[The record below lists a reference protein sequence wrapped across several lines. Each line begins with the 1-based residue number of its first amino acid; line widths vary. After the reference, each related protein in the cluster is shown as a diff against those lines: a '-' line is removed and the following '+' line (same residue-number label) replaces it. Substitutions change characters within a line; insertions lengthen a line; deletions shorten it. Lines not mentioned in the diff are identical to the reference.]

1 MPAIVLIGG
10 QWGDEGKGRI
20 VDLLSQK
27 ADIVTRYSAGNNA
40 GHTVI
45 NERGTF
51 KLRLVPAGICYPGKT
66 CIIGNGMAVNPKAL
80 IDEIDDLESRGVST
94 SHLFVSDRCQVVM
107 PYHPIIDRLDEQ
119 LRGKEAVGT
128 TGYGIGPAFVDKVGR
143 IGIRMGDLIDTT
155 VFKDRLAYV
164 LGYKNRVLTKLYDA
178 EPLDFDQVYEE
189 YSAYGAR
196 LAPYVRET
204 SILVQEAL
212 TAGETVLLEGAQG
225 SLLDL
230 DAGTYEF
237 VSSSVPS
244 SLAAGACIGIGIGPT
259 QIDRVLGVYKAYMT
273 RVGAGPMPSE
283 LFDEDGQRIRDMGQ
297 EYGTATGRPRRCGWF
312 DALASRYTARVNGLS
327 AVVLT
332 RLDVL
337 DTFETIGICT
347 AYEID
352 GERVTDFPASVGT
365 LQRAKPIFEPFPG
378 WNCSTKDV
386 RSWTDLPLAAQA
398 YVKKIEELMEVPI
411 GLVSVGPER
420 EQFLS
425 LDSIF

>member
-20 VDLLSQK
+20 VDLLSEK
-27 ADIVTRYSAGNNA
+27 AHIVTRYSAGNNA

-51 KLRLVPAGICYPGKT
+51 KLRLVPAGICYPGKI
-66 CIIGNGMAVNPKAL
+66 CIVGNGMAVNPRAL
-80 IDEIDDLESRGVST
+80 LEEIDDLEARGVST
-94 SHLFVSDRCQVVM
+94 SHLYVSDRAQVVM
-107 PYHPIIDRLDEQ
+107 PYHAIIDRLDEK
-119 LRGKEAVGT
+119 LRGASAVGT
-128 TGYGIGPAFVDKVGR
+128 TGNGIGPAFVDKVGR
-143 IGIRMGDLIDTT
+143 IGIRMGDLCDPG
-155 VFKDRLAYV
+155 VFKERLRYV
-164 LGYKNRVLTKLYDA
+164 LEYKNRVLTKLYETDA
-178 EPLDFDQVYEE
+178 LDLEEVYEE
-189 YSAYGAR
+189 YRAYGQR

-204 SILVQEAL
+204 SQIVQEAL
-212 TAGETVLLEGAQG
+212 AAGETVLLEGAQG

-230 DAGTYEF
+230 DAGTYEY

-283 LFDEDGQRIRDMGQ
+283 LLDDTGQRIRDMGQ

-312 DALASRYTARVNGLS
+312 DAVASRYTARINGLS
-327 AVVLT
+327 ALVLT

-337 DTFETIGICT
+337 DTFDTIGICT

-352 GERVTDFPASVGT
+352 GKRGTDFPASIGA

-386 RSWTDLPLAAQA
+386 RSWEDLPVAAQA
-398 YVKKIEELMEVPI
+398 YVKKIEELMGVPV

-420 EQFLS
+420 ESFLA
-425 LDSIF
+425 LDSII

>member
-66 CIIGNGMAVNPKAL
+66 CIIGNGMAVNPRAL
-80 IDEIDDLESRGVST
+80 IDEIEDLESRGVST

-107 PYHPIIDRLDEQ
+107 PYHPMIDRLDEQ
-119 LRGKEAVGT
+119 LRGKEAIGT
-128 TGYGIGPAFVDKVGR
+128 TGYGVGPAFVDKVGR

-164 LGYKNRVLTKLYDA
+164 LGYKNRILVKLYDA

-212 TAGETVLLEGAQG
+212 AAGETVLLEGAQG

-283 LFDEDGQRIRDMGQ
+283 LFDDDGQRIRDMGQ

-386 RSWTDLPLAAQA
+386 RSWTDLPVEARA